1 MDVVYFELN
10 NWFSGRDY
18 PNTEPF
24 ITWCGYDSNLYF
36 DNIDWIKEN
45 KLVVIGSIVDM
56 SCNWCITAP
65 KQWVLDN
72 CPDLLSNKTFDFT
85 VITYK
90 DGKNIERSNS
100 NSYSSFLRY
109 PDEDGDVY
117 GRFGTKFLE
126 YSEENI
132 GFHLD
137 KEDN

>member
-24 ITWCGYDSNLYF
+24 ITWCGDDSNLYF

-45 KLVVIGSIVDM
+45 KLVVVGSLVDM
-56 SCNWCITAP
+56 SSNWCITAP

-72 CPDLLSNKTFDFT
+72 CPDLLSDKTFELT
-85 VITYK
+85 TTIYK
-90 DGKNIERSNS
+90 DGKTMEKNNS

-109 PDEDGDVY
+109 PNKDGDVY
-117 GRFGTKFLE
+117 GRFGTEFLK

-132 GFHLD
+132 GFHWD